1 MSILKV
7 SQMGHPVLRRAA
19 QPVDPDQIQ
28 TDAFQRLVAD
38 MHQTMAAY
46 QGVGL
51 AAPQVHY
58 SIRMLLYLAEAE
70 DSEEGPET
78 FTLINPVIDPIGEEM
93 ASGWEGCL
101 SIPDIRGLV
110 PRNTHIRVTALDEE
124 GEEIS
129 FEAQDFEARVI
140 QHEVDH
146 LDGILYF
153 DRMEDLTTLSFM
165 TEYEMFW
172 APDGDDDADDDSD
185 A

>member
-7 SQMGHPVLRRAA
+7 SQMGHPVLRREA

-58 SIRMLLYLAEAE
+58 SIRMLVYLAEAE
-70 DSEEGPET
+70 DSEDGAET
-78 FTLINPVIDPIGEEM
+78 FTLINPTIEPIGAEM
-93 ASGWEGCL
+93 ESGWEGCL
-101 SIPDIRGLV
+101 SIPDIRGQV
-110 PRNTHIRVTALDEE
+110 PRYTHIQVDALDEE
-124 GEEIS
+124 GEAIS
-129 FEAQDFEARVI
+129 FEARDFEARVI

-153 DRMEDLTTLSFM
+153 DRMDDLGSLSFM

-172 APDGDDDADDDSD
+172 ASDRDDEAES
-185 A
+185 

>member
-78 FTLINPVIDPIGEEM
+78 FTLINPVIDPIGRWHP
-93 ASGWEGCL
+93 GGK
-101 SIPDIRGLV
+101 GV
-110 PRNTHIRVTALDEE
+110 
-124 GEEIS
+124 
-129 FEAQDFEARVI
+129 
-140 QHEVDH
+140 
-146 LDGILYF
+146 
-153 DRMEDLTTLSFM
+153 
-165 TEYEMFW
+165 
-172 APDGDDDADDDSD
+172 
-185 A
+185 